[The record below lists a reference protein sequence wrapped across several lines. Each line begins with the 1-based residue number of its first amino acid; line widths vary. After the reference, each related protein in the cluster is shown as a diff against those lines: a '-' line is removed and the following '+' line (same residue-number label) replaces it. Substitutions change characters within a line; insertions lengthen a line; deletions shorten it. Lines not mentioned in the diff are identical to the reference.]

1 MFDLSWGEMGLI
13 ALIALIVIGPKELP
27 QVLRTVRTWLGAARG
42 MAREFQ
48 GHVDDMM
55 KDSGIDEVRKSI
67 RENTALHL
75 ADLAD
80 QVDPDRKI
88 REAVDPKSYDPNLL
102 LGDDPAAPPRS
113 GRKSSRAAAN
123 SILRARSLPRRCRLR
138 QSRLWPMSPRRRHS
152 IRRANPPPDAQ
163 QSTGIAGAPRA

>member
-75 ADLAD
+75 DDLAD

-102 LGDDPAAPPRS
+102 LGDDPAAPPPVRPEEFKS
-113 GRKSSRAAAN
+113 GGEFHPPGEEPAPALPAAAEPTLADVAPPPTFDTPRKSPA
-123 SILRARSLPRRCRLR
+123 
-138 QSRLWPMSPRRRHS
+138 
-152 IRRANPPPDAQ
+152 
-163 QSTGIAGAPRA
+163 

>member
-13 ALIALIVIGPKELP
+13 ALVALIVIGPKELP

-55 KDSGIDEVRKSI
+55 RDSGIDEVRKSI

-75 ADLAD
+75 DDLAD

-88 REAVDPKSYDPNLL
+88 RDAVDPKSYDPNVL
-102 LGDDPAAPPRS
+102 LGDAPQASSPPKPEEFKSGGEFHPPGDEPLPAPAAAEPTLADVAPPPS
-113 GRKSSRAAAN
+113 FDAPRKSPA
-123 SILRARSLPRRCRLR
+123 
-138 QSRLWPMSPRRRHS
+138 
-152 IRRANPPPDAQ
+152 
-163 QSTGIAGAPRA
+163 

>member
-13 ALIALIVIGPKELP
+13 AMVALIVIGPKELP

-67 RENTALHL
+67 RDNTALHL
-75 ADLAD
+75 DDLAD
-80 QVDPDRKI
+80 QIDPDRKV
-88 REAVDPKSYDPNLL
+88 RDAVDPKSYDPKIL
-102 LGDDPAAPPRS
+102 LGDIPEAPPPVRAEEFGTGGDFHPPGEEPAPIAPPAAEPTLADVAPPP
-113 GRKSSRAAAN
+113 AFD
-123 SILRARSLPRRCRLR
+123 
-138 QSRLWPMSPRRRHS
+138 SPRKTP
-152 IRRANPPPDAQ
+152 A
-163 QSTGIAGAPRA
+163 

>member
-13 ALIALIVIGPKELP
+13 AMVALLVIGPKELP

-67 RENTALHL
+67 RDNTALHL
-75 ADLAD
+75 DDLAD
-80 QVDPDRKI
+80 QIDPDRKV
-88 REAVDPKSYDPNLL
+88 RDAVDPKSYDPKVL
-102 LGDDPAAPPRS
+102 LGDIPEPPPPPTPEEFKSGGDFHPPGAEEPPPSLPPAAEPTL
-113 GRKSSRAAAN
+113 ADVA
-123 SILRARSLPRRCRLR
+123 
-138 QSRLWPMSPRRRHS
+138 
-152 IRRANPPPDAQ
+152 PPPSYD
-163 QSTGIAGAPRA
+163 TPRKTPA

>member
-27 QVLRTVRTWLGAARG
+27 QVLRTARGWLGAARG

-48 GHVDDMM
+48 GHVDEMM
-55 KDSGIDEVRKSI
+55 TDSGIDEVRKSI

-75 ADLAD
+75 DDLAD

-102 LGDDPAAPPRS
+102 LGDDPSAPPPVRPEEFTS
-113 GRKSSRAAAN
+113 GGEFHPPTEEPAAALPAASEPTLADVAPPPTYDTPRKSPA
-123 SILRARSLPRRCRLR
+123 
-138 QSRLWPMSPRRRHS
+138 
-152 IRRANPPPDAQ
+152 
-163 QSTGIAGAPRA
+163 

>member
-13 ALIALIVIGPKELP
+13 AMIALLVIGPKELP

-67 RENTALHL
+67 RDNTALHL
-75 ADLAD
+75 DDLAD
-80 QVDPDRKI
+80 QIDPDRKV
-88 REAVDPKSYDPNLL
+88 RDAVDPKSYDPKVL
-102 LGDDPAAPPRS
+102 LGDIPDAPPPPTPEEFKS
-113 GRKSSRAAAN
+113 GGDFHPPGAEELAPPAPSSPASEPTLADVA
-123 SILRARSLPRRCRLR
+123 
-138 QSRLWPMSPRRRHS
+138 
-152 IRRANPPPDAQ
+152 PPPSYDTLRKTPA
-163 QSTGIAGAPRA
+163 